1 MIKKLFEAKN
11 CYSTFATNSDS
22 GKNPNIKIHMGSS
35 KDTNKKREGN
45 ILFYFETTKMCFI
58 LPTIHR
64 LG

>member
-45 ILFYFETTKMCFI
+45 ILFYLK
-58 LPTIHR
+58 LPKCVLSCPQST
-64 LG
+64 G